1 MLLGYQTAYSQLVFA
16 GKKSTDPCGDV
27 PDAKVNLAKQLH
39 ALSANHPGKVRL
51 IQGLRKCCYFN
62 NIQATKFPQFSC
74 CRIFLVLEILGSGKQ
89 IAFEIFLTRGGGE

>member
-39 ALSANHPGKVRL
+39 ALSANHPGKVS
-51 IQGLRKCCYFN
+51 LRPEKINYMFLRHRPRHL
-62 NIQATKFPQFSC
+62 QPPHQKFLLHFQYSH
-74 CRIFLVLEILGSGKQ
+74 
-89 IAFEIFLTRGGGE
+89 